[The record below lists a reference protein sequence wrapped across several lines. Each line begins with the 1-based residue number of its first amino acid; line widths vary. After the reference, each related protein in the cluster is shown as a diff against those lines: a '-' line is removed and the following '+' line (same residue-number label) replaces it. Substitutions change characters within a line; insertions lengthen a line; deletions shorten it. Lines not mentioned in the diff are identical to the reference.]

1 MSRAPNFLLQ
11 NGHGR
16 RTIRPVGVC
25 SRLFILPTAERRNAS
40 WSKLWHRGHL
50 IRILGSMLILWY
62 TPGKLLT
69 CGLAS
74 FRPDHGAGGG
84 CRELQESPTRLAS
97 MAWRFAN
104 WRPRHVLGDGPEWQ
118 AAGLRWGA
126 RNEADEDPR
135 QIQAS
140 ERTRRDGDAPRRLQ
154 ADDPPRKLGDLAA
167 TGQLPKSRPARE
179 PQGGPL
185 TSSPKAFGLS
195 RRPAVAQAVR

>member
-1 MSRAPNFLLQ
+1 MAPRALDSDSGQHVDLMVHARQAPHLRASVFSTRSWRRRRMPRSCRNHQLVWLLWLGDSLTG
-11 NGHGR
+11 GHG
-16 RTIRPVGVC
+16 
-25 SRLFILPTAERRNAS
+25 
-40 WSKLWHRGHL
+40 
-50 IRILGSMLILWY
+50 
-62 TPGKLLT
+62 
-69 CGLAS
+69 
-74 FRPDHGAGGG
+74 
-84 CRELQESPTRLAS
+84 
-97 MAWRFAN
+97 
-104 WRPRHVLGDGPEWQ
+104 HVLGDGPEWQ

-154 ADDPPRKLGDLAA
+154 ADDPPRKFGDLAA
-167 TGQLPKSRPARE
+167 TGQVPKSRPARG